1 MITVLFVRHADIDL
15 PPGSSNPPLNA
26 KGRARADTLAHIA
39 SDAGVTAIFTSSFT
53 RTKQTAE
60 PLAARLGL
68 QPQLAPPP
76 PTFAQQVVSGALGE
90 VIVVAGHSDTVPEM
104 IAALGASPPTI
115 GEREFDNLFV
125 VAVAQSAEA
134 SVLRLKY

>member
-1 MITVLFVRHADIDL
+1 MITVLLVRHADIDL
-15 PPGSSNPPLNA
+15 PPSSSNPPLNA

-39 SDAGVTAIFTSSFT
+39 SDAGVTAVFTSSFM

-68 QPQLAPPP
+68 QTQVTPPP

-90 VIVVAGHSDTVPEM
+90 VIVVAGHSDTVPQM
-104 IAALGASPPTI
+104 IAASAQRPRRSVNANSTTYLWSLWPSPRRRAS
-115 GEREFDNLFV
+115 F
-125 VAVAQSAEA
+125 A
-134 SVLRLKY
+134 

>member
-1 MITVLFVRHADIDL
+1 MITVILVRHADIDL
-15 PPGSSNPPLNA
+15 PPGSSNPPLNT
-26 KGRARADTLAHIA
+26 KGRARADMLAHIA
-39 SDAGVTAIFTSSFT
+39 GDAGVTAVFTSSFI

-68 QPQLAPPP
+68 QPQVAPSPA
-76 PTFAQQVVSGALGE
+76 TFAQQVVSGTLGE
-90 VIVVAGHSDTVPEM
+90 AIVVAGHSDTVPQM

-125 VAVAQSAEA
+125 VAVAQSAEPG
-134 SVLRLKY
+134 VVRLKY

>member
-1 MITVLFVRHADIDL
+1 MITVLLVRHADIDL

-26 KGRARADTLAHIA
+26 KGRARADTVAHIA
-39 SDAGVTAIFTSSFT
+39 GDAGVTAVFTSSFT

-68 QPQLAPPP
+68 QPQVAPPP
-76 PTFAQQVVSGALGE
+76 LTFAQQVVSGTLGD
-90 VIVVAGHSDTVPEM
+90 VIVVAGHSDTVPQM
-104 IAALGASPPTI
+104 IAALGAAPPTI

-134 SVLRLKY
+134 GVVRLKY